1 MIVFPMNDCCWNY
14 MLVYVENFDVAEYT
28 PKMGNALNYGSIL
41 DIKDQL
47 TINLYVR
54 IQLKTMKFL
63 RLTWGYHRVP
73 FELDVSCQDGVCLNC
88 MCICCNWLGVLKF

>member
-1 MIVFPMNDCCWNY
+1 

-28 PKMGNALNYGSIL
+28 PQMGNALNYGSIL

-54 IQLKTMKFL
+54 IQLKAMKFL
-63 RLTWGYHRVP
+63 ILT
-73 FELDVSCQDGVCLNC
+73 
-88 MCICCNWLGVLKF
+88 

>member
-14 MLVYVENFDVAEYT
+14 MLVYVENSDVAEYT

-54 IQLKTMKFL
+54 IQLKAMKFL
-63 RLTWGYHRVP
+63 ILTWDYHRVP
-73 FELDVSCQDGVCLNC
+73 LN
-88 MCICCNWLGVLKF
+88 